1 MTLMTH
7 SPNGDKQRAWSPDG
21 RRATAK
27 ENQTQATA
35 GQLNEER
42 NPVYVEAVLRPDF
55 AFARERLL
63 RYILEVDVA
72 HVIMLMRCEIVPA
85 ETARALLRVIGPM
98 MESPEETAP
107 AVYDPRFEDL
117 FFMIEE
123 CVARDAGDEAAGSM
137 HVALSRNDLDTA
149 IFRMAARDR
158 LIELGRRLDALRR
171 TLLDVAERE
180 RATVMPAYTHNQQAQ
195 PTTFGH
201 YLAAVEAVVARDGQR
216 LIQAWPR
223 TNLSPL
229 GAAAL
234 AGTGFPVDREWISA
248 SLGFEGLVENTYD
261 AVSSADYAL
270 ELAGICS
277 GTAGDLSRFVC
288 DLMFWATNEVGVLRL
303 DDAFIQVSSIMPQK
317 RNPVALEHTRALLG
331 KAIAG
336 EASGRLLL
344 HNVPFGDVNDAG
356 VQLQP
361 IVHEQC
367 SRLREAVAL
376 LGEVL
381 ATMKVD
387 QEVLKQRAIRSFAT
401 STELADTLVRRD
413 RLPFRLAHRV
423 VSRLA
428 ARLSAAGR
436 VWSELALSE
445 LEAEVR
451 AVTGGSQGTS
461 LTSDELQA
469 ALDPLEFVAR
479 RRVPGGPA
487 EAVLGEYLKRR
498 RQALSESTA
507 FWDKCEASMKAYR
520 ERLSREWRKAVQ
532 SQA

>member
-1 MTLMTH
+1 MTH
-7 SPNGDKQRAWSPDG
+7 DEKTSRACLPDG
-21 RRATAK
+21 RGRTGRQNTT
-27 ENQTQATA
+27 ETTA

-55 AFARERLL
+55 DFAKSRLL
-63 RYILEVDVA
+63 RYFLEVNVA
-72 HVIMLMRCEIVPA
+72 HVIMLMRCGIIPS

-98 MESPEETAP
+98 MERPDDTVP
-107 AVYDPRFEDL
+107 AEYDPRFEDL
-117 FFMIEE
+117 FFMIEDR
-123 CVARDAGDEAAGSM
+123 VAREAGGEAAGSM
-137 HVALSRNDLDTA
+137 HVAMSRNDLDTA
-149 IFRMAARDR
+149 VFRMAARDR
-158 LIELGRRLDALRR
+158 LIELGRRLDSLREI
-171 TLLDVAERE
+171 LLNVADRE

-216 LIQAWPR
+216 LTQAWTR

-234 AGTGFPVDREWISA
+234 AGTGFPVDREWVSA

-288 DLMFWATNEVGVLRL
+288 DLMFWTTNEVGAVRL

-331 KAIAG
+331 KVISAETDA
-336 EASGRLLL
+336 RLLL

-356 VQLQP
+356 GQLQP

-367 SRLREAVAL
+367 SRLDEAAAL
-376 LGEVL
+376 LGEIL
-381 ATMKVD
+381 ATMEVD
-387 QEVLKQRAIRSFAT
+387 RAVLKQRVVRSFAT

-413 RLPFRLAHRV
+413 RLPFRLAHQV
-423 VSRLA
+423 VSRLVA
-428 ARLSAAGR
+428 QLSVAGR
-436 VWSELALSE
+436 EWPQLTLSE
-445 LEAEVR
+445 LEAQVR
-451 AVTGGSQGTS
+451 AVTGGRQGTN
-461 LTSDELQA
+461 LTAEELQA
-469 ALDPLEFVAR
+469 ALDPVEFVAR
-479 RRVPGGPA
+479 RRLPGGPA
-487 EAVLGEYLKRR
+487 EPVLGAYVRRR
-498 RQALSESTA
+498 RQALEESA
-507 FWDKCEASMKAYR
+507 VFWNAREASMKAYR
-520 ERLSREWRKAVQ
+520 EQLSREWQGAVQ
-532 SQA
+532 GSA